1 MKKLIALLCAAM
13 MIVLA
18 IPMLSL
24 AETGTATPM
33 LSLAEIEKRM
43 PVLLDGEIEPAEAR
57 TTYKYATVTFR
68 VPVTR
73 YYENLDGGYDSVTVY
88 LPAATAKY
96 SYFVERV
103 SGTFSGGAMINSTYP
118 KITAVKDSRLNAAV
132 TKVSQP
138 NYKFETL
145 NGGESYSLNIAGGL
159 FTITYNNE
167 LYYDLLDNLIRTSQT
182 TVRRTHNYTVTG
194 P

>member
-13 MIVLA
+13 IIVLA
-18 IPMLSL
+18 IPVLSL
-24 AETGTATPM
+24 AETETTTPM

-43 PVLLDGEIEPAEAR
+43 PVLLEGEIEPAEAR
-57 TTYKYATVTFR
+57 TTFKYATVTFR

-73 YYENLDGGYDSVTVY
+73 YYEKIDGGYDSGTVY
-88 LPAATAKY
+88 LPAATVRY
-96 SYFVERV
+96 CYHVEKV
-103 SGTFSGGAMINSTYP
+103 SGTFSGGAVINNKYP
-118 KITAVKDSRLNAAV
+118 EIKAVKDSLLNATV
-132 TKVSQP
+132 SKVSQP
-138 NYKFETL
+138 SYVLEIH

-167 LYYDLLDNLIRTSQT
+167 LYYDHLDNLIRTSQT